1 MNRIISTV
9 ILGIFLIAGCSNKDN
24 NGNSVTKKDDGVSQ
38 VETGTSKGESTM
50 HAKLETS
57 KGEILLLLEFEKTPM
72 TVANFVG
79 LAEGTVENTA
89 KPMGE
94 AYYDGIKFHR
104 VISIAN
110 GDDQDFMIQGGDP
123 TGTGSGGP
131 GYKFPDEIH
140 PDLKHSGAGIL
151 SMANSGPGTNG
162 SQFFI
167 THKAT
172 PWLDGKHTV
181 FGRVI
186 AGQEIVNSILQND
199 VIEKVTIIRK
209 GEAAENFDAPKVFF
223 AKQEEIKEQKIL
235 ASQKHSEQLR
245 ELTEGATE
253 TESGLKYLILEEGN
267 GEKPQA
273 GQTVSVHYSGFL
285 LDGTKFDSSYDRN
298 KPLDF
303 ILGKGQVIK
312 GWEEGFALLNVG
324 SKAKFIIPPELGYGK
339 RGRGRVIPPG
349 ATLVFEVELLSI
361 K

>member
-1 MNRIISTV
+1 MIRIISTV
-9 ILGIFLIAGCSNKDN
+9 FIGIFLISGCSSKDN
-24 NGNSVTKKDDGVSQ
+24 DSNSVTKKDEKASQ
-38 VETGTSKGESTM
+38 VESGPPKGESTM
-50 HAKLETS
+50 HAKIETS
-57 KGEILLLLEFEKTPM
+57 KGEILLLLEFKKTPM

-79 LAEGTVENTA
+79 LAEGSVENTS

-94 AYYDGIKFHR
+94 PYYDGIKFHR
-104 VISIAN
+104 VI
-110 GDDQDFMIQGGDP
+110 DDFMIQCGDP

-181 FGRVI
+181 FGHI
-186 AGQEIVNSILQND
+186 ISGQEVVNSILQND
-199 VIEKVTIIRK
+199 IMEKVTIIRK
-209 GEAAENFDAPKVFF
+209 GEAAENFDAPKIFRD
-223 AKQEEIKEQKIL
+223 KQEEIIEQKMVK
-235 ASQKHSEQLR
+235 SQNHSEELR

-253 TESGLKYLILEEGN
+253 TESGLKYFILKDGS
-267 GEKPQA
+267 GEKPQS

-285 LDGTKFDSSYDRN
+285 IDGTKFDSSYDRD

-303 ILGKGQVIK
+303 VLGKGQVIK
-312 GWEEGFALLNVG
+312 GWDEGIALLNVG
-324 SKAKFIIPPELGYGK
+324 SKAKFIIPPDLGYGK
-339 RGRGRVIPPG
+339 RGSGRVIPPG